1 MLKDFDPEICEMDRR
16 LYYEVTRD
24 RLNEDEFVDSD
35 SSDED
40 FQENSTAQKPAK
52 VEAAFLYS
60 GDESEDSDD

>member
-40 FQENSTAQKPAK
+40 FQENSTAQKAT
-52 VEAAFLYS
+52 
-60 GDESEDSDD
+60 